1 METSAYHH
9 SNGNTLTLGNAPGN
23 ALGSTQLN
31 GSFTHA
37 QTVLNWD
44 PSSLEIKTRSVEKT
58 LEPLVVQVSI
68 FKQ

>member
-1 METSAYHH
+1 MKRKLSSRKKKNNNKNNNIIMETSAYH
-9 SNGNTLTLGNAPGN
+9 P
-23 ALGSTQLN
+23 N

>member
-9 SNGNTLTLGNAPGN
+9 SNGNTLTLGNALGN
-23 ALGSTQLN
+23 APVTQLN

-58 LEPLVVQVSI
+58 LEPLVVQVSR

>member
-9 SNGNTLTLGNAPGN
+9 SNGNTLGNAPG
-23 ALGSTQLN
+23 TQLN

>member
-9 SNGNTLTLGNAPGN
+9 PHN
-23 ALGSTQLN
+23 GSTLN
-31 GSFTHA
+31 GSFTHV